1 MYLFCFFI
9 FRADS
14 AVVTNQTSVS
24 GSEVSSMSKSVETS
38 DASNLVAPK
47 RVGRKTQAPLP
58 PSTEANAQVAK
69 VTTTSVT
76 KASATSGNHDTPTIH
91 QKVTMTTTQTTVVT
105 ATEEMSGDSAEKS
118 KTSTRVAVTTTQA
131 KVSVAAEETVPLRK
145 SPAPVRSDP
154 VVTATGDEKTQPVG
168 VKRSTQFAASQA
180 MISNILSGPRKTLLT
195 RPNTVYMENAK
206 VELLKTAEEQNE
218 DETTPSNSDVNG
230 AGNSHGKTGEGI
242 HADSSTATQKSKPP
256 SIAEEGGSKK
266 SAKKAEP
273 SVDEMF
279 AVAEEIGNL
288 DSDEE
293 IKAPSSRD
301 PRRSEGGDMIEVPR
315 KPERPSKPVRVSQPD
330 AEGGNRS
337 SSGTKASTE
346 DHSRKETSVAE
357 SSSAA
362 KPHSESTASAGTQ
375 SSNTA
380 KHPKHPPP
388 EAPHVVPQQP
398 ASGGSGVR
406 PPKPPPPSV
415 AIGSRLSSD
424 TAIEEDTYL

>member
-1 MYLFCFFI
+1 M
-9 FRADS
+9 
-14 AVVTNQTSVS
+14 
-24 GSEVSSMSKSVETS
+24 
-38 DASNLVAPK
+38 
-47 RVGRKTQAPLP
+47 
-58 PSTEANAQVAK
+58 
-69 VTTTSVT
+69 TTSQ
-76 KASATSGNHDTPTIH
+76 A
-91 QKVTMTTTQTTVVT
+91 TVVT
-105 ATEEMSGDSAEKS
+105 ATEETSGDSAEKS
-118 KTSTRVAVTTTQA
+118 KTLTRVAVTTTQA
-131 KVSVAAEETVPLRK
+131 KASIASEETVSLRK
-145 SPAPVRSDP
+145 SPVPVRSDP
-154 VVTATGDEKTQPVG
+154 VATATGDEKTQPVG

-218 DETTPSNSDVNG
+218 DETTPSKSDVNG
-230 AGNSHGKTGEGI
+230 AGSSHGKTGEEGI
-242 HADSSTATQKSKPP
+242 RADSSPATLKSKPP
-256 SIAEEGGSKK
+256 SVAEEGGSKK

-279 AVAEEIGNL
+279 AAVEEIGNL

-330 AEGGNRS
+330 TESGSRS
-337 SSGTKASTE
+337 SSGTKASAE
-346 DHSRKETSVAE
+346 DHSGKEASVAE
-357 SSSAA
+357 ISSSA
-362 KPHSESTASAGTQ
+362 KPHGESTAGTGTQ
-375 SSNTA
+375 SSNTG

-388 EAPHVVPQQP
+388 EVPNVVPQQP
-398 ASGGSGVR
+398 ASGGSGLR

-415 AIGSRLSSD
+415 GVGSRLPSE